1 MPAATPRRR
10 SLGTPFWHSDAR
22 TSARKSGSF
31 VAFSFDLWLRVCS
44 APKYTGRDVA
54 NPIGAIIIATM
65 MLEYLGHGAEAEVI
79 ERAVVAAIDAGETT
93 YGLGGNLGTRAAGAA
108 GRLEL

>member
-1 MPAATPRRR
+1 
-10 SLGTPFWHSDAR
+10 
-22 TSARKSGSF
+22 
-31 VAFSFDLWLRVCS
+31 
-44 APKYTGRDVA
+44 
-54 NPIGAIIIATM
+54 M

-108 GRLEL
+108 AVGRLEL